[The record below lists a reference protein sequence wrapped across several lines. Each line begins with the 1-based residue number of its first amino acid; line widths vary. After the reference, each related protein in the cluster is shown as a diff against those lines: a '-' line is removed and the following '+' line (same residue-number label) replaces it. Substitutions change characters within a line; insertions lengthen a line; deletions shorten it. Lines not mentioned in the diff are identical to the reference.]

1 MQLEFVPLMQMQR
14 DLHDIPRGWD
24 RFRGYLEAMQ
34 PGTENTI
41 APLFVMNPMG
51 KEHVAARLDQLLTI
65 GVEAVAAE
73 ATKEAEQQFRLL
85 SGQLKVG
92 LVLADDMAGG
102 WTNRY
107 LSEAQLRFGYMTKA
121 QKRVRDHGTV
131 PLGWVIVLLW
141 ISDEPSSKRVREEV
155 LSATYRTLYIQRNGL
170 PTTLRQMLAQEG
182 LAAVFADAQPPAMDE
197 DERAYSWQVL
207 QPHLD
212 SADFPTVFACLYG
225 DEAAYA
231 VGYPALGLSERAG
244 FTIAYYLTQS
254 SMHRTEYSP
263 LSAMNVSATDII
275 NEE

>member
-1 MQLEFVPLMQMQR
+1 MQLEFVPLLQMQR
-14 DLHDIPRGWD
+14 DLHDLPRGWD

-51 KEHVAARLDQLLTI
+51 KEHVAARLDQLLTM

-73 ATKEAEQQFRLL
+73 ATKEAEQRFGLL
-85 SGQLKVG
+85 SGRLKVG

-107 LSEAQLRFGYMTKA
+107 LSEAQLRFGYMTKP

-141 ISDEPSSKRVREEV
+141 ISDEPSGKRVHEEV
-155 LSATYRTLYIQRNGL
+155 LSAIYRALYIQRNGL

-182 LAAVFADAQPPAMDE
+182 LAAVFAAAQSPTMDE
-197 DERAYSWQVL
+197 DERAYSCQVV

-225 DEAAYA
+225 DEAACA
-231 VGYPALGLSERAG
+231 VGYPALGLSDRVG
-244 FTIAYYLTQS
+244 FTIAYHLAQS
-254 SMHRTEYSP
+254 SMQRTHQSLVP
-263 LSAMNVSATDII
+263 AMDVSAEDII
-275 NEE
+275 SCE